1 MGFNIK
7 LLILKILILNNHQ
20 NMLKEE
26 SDKEYYKIKIIILK
40 DYSNNLLNSSI
51 INTKNNLYSENKI

>member
-26 SDKEYYKIKIIILK
+26 SDKEYYKIKILILK
-40 DYSNNLLNSSI
+40 DYSNYLLKFI
-51 INTKNNLYSENKI
+51 YLL